1 MGREESPWKLVSYL
15 QLHEV
20 RSKVAQRLAVLLC
33 ENNTPFYS
41 DSLIPHEP
49 YGRCTH
55 LRWIIGC
62 IDASMGHYNTAA
74 QNFSDA
80 YAESPHITHLR
91 SNYAIALFLHTSN
104 TTEITRMA
112 DEIVAMGVS
121 RHCVAAMHLVAA
133 CMMLLSPSSPIAIE
147 GSTCQV
153 LWVVCSRL
161 VNCMGHPAGQ
171 EEDKS
176 LATSTT
182 LVISTPAF
190 KIMVA
195 KQVMQ
200 LANAQIQLSMEKCK
214 APARTSLLISLAV
227 RCSWLCSQILT
238 SAEQNLVIPLLHRI
252 HIMSQSLVQK
262 DQKTCSSSIFGHRV
276 LFPCLN
282 RDKIRSTTTVFLS
295 IYLSR
300 ISLPIETTPT
310 STIMSY
316 NEIIISGYSH
326 YRSTQYEA
334 ALELFTRALPMTTGH
349 CLVLQ
354 LIGCCLLNMNKPQ
367 SALFALRKSVDQ
379 STENT
384 DMLVNL
390 AVVARKLQNT
400 QLEVQILRRLLQ
412 VSRLDDLLW
421 KNCTTRII
429 DLLCDSRQFQCIVD
443 LCQEWRSKGGLIPRY
458 LAHKNVFALL
468 CVKRYMDAM
477 QLCKQLLLACSNDWR
492 ASTYLGEAALYAA
505 NIDSK
510 DSQEHLVALPEVA
523 VSAFRRSLKIVSDV
537 IHIPSNNHKTT
548 HVCKPSDDIRE
559 HKRTRIDSSLMK
571 DADAECL
578 SIKSAEDRHSIL
590 AHIYANLGVALEQT
604 GCYLAALGS
613 FERAIALDPD
623 DVETQANTA
632 LILLRLGKRTAAIKG
647 WTAYRRKYQWT
658 PRPKNEP
665 RLDTALPIS
674 WYEYNVE
681 WLDRLVE
688 NVCN

>member
-1 MGREESPWKLVSYL
+1 
-15 QLHEV
+15 
-20 RSKVAQRLAVLLC
+20 
-33 ENNTPFYS
+33 
-41 DSLIPHEP
+41 
-49 YGRCTH
+49 
-55 LRWIIGC
+55 
-62 IDASMGHYNTAA
+62 
-74 QNFSDA
+74 
-80 YAESPHITHLR
+80 
-91 SNYAIALFLHTSN
+91 
-104 TTEITRMA
+104 
-112 DEIVAMGVS
+112 
-121 RHCVAAMHLVAA
+121 
-133 CMMLLSPSSPIAIE
+133 
-147 GSTCQV
+147 
-153 LWVVCSRL
+153 
-161 VNCMGHPAGQ
+161 
-171 EEDKS
+171 
-176 LATSTT
+176 
-182 LVISTPAF
+182 
-190 KIMVA
+190 MVA

-214 APARTSLLISLAV
+214 TPARTSLLISLAV

-354 LIGCCLLNMNKPQ
+354 LIGCCLLNMLDQNKPQ

-421 KNCTTRII
+421 KNC
-429 DLLCDSRQFQCIVD
+429 
-443 LCQEWRSKGGLIPRY
+443 
-458 LAHKNVFALL
+458 
-468 CVKRYMDAM
+468 
-477 QLCKQLLLACSNDWR
+477 
-492 ASTYLGEAALYAA
+492 EAALYAA

-647 WTAYRRKYQWT
+647 WTAYRRKYQWIL
-658 PRPKNEP
+658 RPKNEP

>member
-104 TTEITRMA
+104 TTEITRMT
-112 DEIVAMGVS
+112 DEIVAMGAS

-147 GSTCQV
+147 GSTSQV

-182 LVISTPAF
+182 SVIGTPAF

-200 LANAQIQLSMEKCK
+200 LANAQIQLSREKCK
-214 APARTSLLISLAV
+214 TPARTSLLISLAV

-238 SAEQNLVIPLLHRI
+238 PAEQNLVIPLLHRI
-252 HIMSQSLVQK
+252 HVMSQSLVQK

-300 ISLPIETTPT
+300 ISLPIETTPI

-429 DLLCDSRQFQCIVD
+429 DLL
-443 LCQEWRSKGGLIPRY
+443 
-458 LAHKNVFALL
+458 
-468 CVKRYMDAM
+468 YMDAM

-510 DSQEHLVALPEVA
+510 DSQEHLEALPEVA